1 MKRKHEHD
9 SSNTALKQYLA
20 KVNSLKY
27 VYIGCLLLFFTA
39 AVLYNQYSPKVYQ
52 ISSTIGPVKDNRS
65 SVLSS
70 NTMFQGFGAS
80 NQGVNIEDEINSLSS
95 FNLISTTVSKMNL
108 ETGYFTE
115 SNSFLKQTIEVYL
128 NSPFLVTI
136 DKSHVQPINSKF
148 YISILS
154 DSTYRLSVRNSDAD
168 LYNYIDNKV
177 KNEGIILELDTI
189 CQFNKTILTSFFKF
203 SLSLNKEAPVV
214 KQDKKRL
221 HYFVFYHQEELSK
234 NILKQLNIKPLSL
247 MASLIKIEFL
257 GENIDKSITFLNNYI
272 TGFLEESLAKKN
284 HIALNTMNFIDSQI
298 SEISDSLTKSE
309 SKLKNFRTLNQVTDL
324 SFQGQRIYDQLEQIE
339 TDRTNLEV
347 QSRYY
352 TYVIN
357 YFKTN
362 QDITG
367 VVPPISAN
375 ITDPIMNKLITDLFS
390 LNTERSN
397 ILNDARGK
405 NIFLGQVENQIKL
418 QKQAIIENV
427 TNNLNTVNLTL
438 NELNYK
444 AEKLTAEIS
453 NLPRTEMNMVNI
465 QRKFNLNDAIYTFLL
480 QKRSEAAIALASNFP
495 EFEILEP
502 AREITSEIIKP
513 KILLNYLIAIFLA
526 IMIPTLY
533 LIIRDLLNDK
543 ISSIHDLELLLDS
556 PAIGVIYSNPNKYE
570 LVVVEA
576 PRSAIAESFRQLRS
590 NLFHRFKA
598 DKSSLIMVTSGQPQD
613 GKSFISFNLAASIAS
628 TGLKTIIIDADL
640 RRPALHTKF
649 GIENKLGLSNYIT
662 KTNTL
667 NEIIHPTSVE
677 NLFFIPAGPILANS
691 SELIE
696 SGALTKLIESL
707 KEDYRYLIFD
717 TSPVGLIADANFL
730 MKYASQILL
739 VSRNNYTNKTIFENV
754 LSSLDSRRIE
764 NYDVVYNDLSLKN
777 SPYSNYTSYYLKD

>member
-1 MKRKHEHD
+1 
-9 SSNTALKQYLA
+9 
-20 KVNSLKY
+20 
-27 VYIGCLLLFFTA
+27 
-39 AVLYNQYSPKVYQ
+39 
-52 ISSTIGPVKDNRS
+52 
-65 SVLSS
+65 
-70 NTMFQGFGAS
+70 MFQGLGAAT
-80 NQGVNIEDEINSLSS
+80 QGINIEDDINSLSS
-95 FNLISTTVSKMNL
+95 FNLISSTVSKLNL

-115 SNSFLKQTIEVYL
+115 RNRFLKQPEEVYL
-128 NSPFLVTI
+128 TSPFLVTI

-148 YISILS
+148 YVSILS
-154 DSTYRLSVRNSDAD
+154 DSTYLLSVQNSDAD

-177 KNEGIILELDTI
+177 KNEGIILDLDTI
-189 CQFNKTILTSFFKF
+189 CQFNKTIRTRYFKF
-203 SLSLNKEAPVV
+203 SISLNKEVTVV

-221 HYFVFYHQEELSK
+221 SYFVFYHEEELSK
-234 NILKQLNIKPLSL
+234 NILKQLNIKPISL
-247 MASLIKIEFL
+247 MASLIKIDFL
-257 GENIDKSITFLNNYI
+257 GANLDKSITFLNNYI

-339 TDRTNLEV
+339 TDRTSLEV

-375 ITDPIMNKLITDLFS
+375 ITDPIMNKLITDLFTM
-390 LNTERSN
+390 NTERSN
-397 ILNDARGK
+397 ISNNASGK
-405 NIFLGQVENQIKL
+405 NIFLGQIENQIKL

-444 AEKLTAEIS
+444 TEKLTAEIS

-513 KILLNYLIAIFLA
+513 KIMLNFLIAIFMA
-526 IMIPTLY
+526 IMMPTLY

-543 ISSIHDLELLLDS
+543 ISSIHELELLLDS

-570 LVVVEA
+570 SVVAEA
-576 PRSAIAESFRQLRS
+576 PRSAISESFRHLRS

-598 DKSSLIMVTSGQPQD
+598 EKSSLIMVTSAQPQD

-649 GIENKLGLSNYIT
+649 GLENNKGLSNYIT
-662 KTNTL
+662 KINTL
-667 NEIIHPTSVE
+667 KEIIHPTSVE
-677 NLFFIPAGPILANS
+677 NLFFIPAGPVLANS
-691 SELIE
+691 SEMIE
-696 SGALTKLIESL
+696 SGALAELIGSL

-739 VSRNNYTNKTIFENV
+739 VSRNNYTNKAIFENV
-754 LSSLDSRRIE
+754 LSSLDSRRVE
-764 NYDVVYNDLSLKN
+764 NYDVVFNDLSLKD